1 MLDNWLL
8 TGIPRSG
15 TSLCCRLA
23 GQLPNT
29 VALSEPLPPDLFD
42 GAKDTDDIRKR
53 INDFVVQIRAKIL
66 QERRAPS
73 LTINGHLYDN
83 IVTPTLNGEGLRRVE
98 GRRGAIVVEKPLSDR
113 FTLIVRHNAMFAAL
127 LPVLKVSFSYVALV
141 RNPLAVLASWQT
153 VDLPVHH
160 GRLPGAEPFAADL
173 CRDLEHEPDRFR
185 RQVRIL
191 NWFFAHYRA
200 HLPSAKIIRYEDL
213 VDTNGSALARV
224 LGHVSIE
231 TEPLDNLNDNVFYDK
246 TTVAALLDALLD
258 EGGSWSHFYTRGECE
273 QIAKAIGGLNHDDRC
288 R

>member
-15 TSLCCRLA
+15 TSLGCRLV

-42 GAKDTDDIRKR
+42 GAKDMDDIRKR
-53 INDFVVQIRAKIL
+53 IDDFVVQIRAKIL

-73 LTINGHLYDN
+73 LTINDCLYDN
-83 IVTPTLNGEGLRRVE
+83 IVTPTLNGQGLRRME
-98 GRRGAIVVEKPLSDR
+98 GKRGEIVVEKLLSDR
-113 FTLIVRHNAMFAAL
+113 FTLVIRHNAMFAAL
-127 LPVLKVSFSYVALV
+127 LPVLKASFSYVALV

-153 VDLPVHH
+153 VDLPIHQ
-160 GRLPGAEPFAADL
+160 GRLPGAEPFANEL
-173 CRDLEHEPDRFR
+173 RHDLEHEPDRFR
-185 RQVRIL
+185 RQVRIA

-213 VDTNGSALARV
+213 VNTNGAALARV
-224 LGHVSIE
+224 LGHVSID
-231 TEPLDNLNDNVFYDK
+231 TEPLENLNNNVLYDK
-246 TTVAALLDALLD
+246 TTVVALLNALLD
-258 EGGSWSHFYTRGECE
+258 EGGSWSHFYTIGECE
-273 QIAKAIGGLNHDDRC
+273 QVANAIRGLNHDDRC

>member
-29 VALSEPLPPDLFD
+29 VALSEPLSPDLFD
-42 GAKDTDDIRKR
+42 GAKDRDDIRKQ
-53 INDFVVQIRAKIL
+53 IDDFVVQIRAKIL
-66 QERRAPS
+66 QEHRAPS
-73 LTINGHLYDN
+73 LTINGRLYDN
-83 IVTPTLNGEGLRRVE
+83 IVTPPLNGEGLRRVQ
-98 GRRGAIVVEKPLSDR
+98 GRRGEIVVEKPLSDR
-113 FTLIVRHNAMFAAL
+113 FTLVIKHNALFTAL
-127 LPVLKVSFSYVALV
+127 LPVLKESLSYVALV

-160 GRLPGAEPFAADL
+160 GRLPAAEPFANELCHDL
-173 CRDLEHEPDRFR
+173 KHEPDRFR
-185 RQVRIL
+185 RQVRIV

-200 HLPSAKIIRYEDL
+200 HLPSAKILRYED
-213 VDTNGSALARV
+213 VVNTNGSALARV

-231 TEPLDNLNDNVFYDK
+231 TEPLENLNSNVFYDK

-258 EGGSWSHFYTRGECE
+258 EDGSWSHFYATEECE
-273 QIAKAIGGLNHDDRC
+273 QVANAIRGTEPW
-288 R
+288 

>member
-15 TSLCCRLA
+15 TSLCCRLV

-29 VALSEPLPPDLFD
+29 VALSEPLSPDLFD
-42 GAKDTDDIRKR
+42 GAKDRDDIRKQ
-53 INDFVVQIRAKIL
+53 IDDFVVQIRAKIL

-73 LTINGHLYDN
+73 LTINGRLYDN
-83 IVTPTLNGEGLRRVE
+83 IVTPPLSGEGLRRVQ
-98 GRRGAIVVEKPLSDR
+98 GRPGEIVVEKPLSDR
-113 FTLIVRHNAMFAAL
+113 FTLVIKHNAMFTAL
-127 LPVLKVSFSYVALV
+127 LPVLKESFSYVALV

-160 GRLPGAEPFAADL
+160 GRLPAAEPFANEL
-173 CRDLEHEPDRFR
+173 CRDLKHEPDRFR
-185 RQVRIL
+185 RQVRIV

-200 HLPSAKIIRYEDL
+200 HLPSAKILRYED
-213 VDTNGSALARV
+213 VVNTNGSALARV

-231 TEPLDNLNDNVFYDK
+231 IEPLENLNSNVFYDK

-258 EGGSWSHFYTRGECE
+258 EDGSWPHFYAIEECE
-273 QIAKAIGGLNHDDRC
+273 QVANAIRGTEPW
-288 R
+288 